1 MLRTALIALALAL
14 PLASCVQEP
23 RYAPQSGAA
32 GNQQA
37 SAPPAQQEAAR
48 PPSREA
54 GLPYDVF
61 HPTTFVGPP
70 KLNPPRRPI
79 PPGKKIKDLCPPGT
93 SALLFYDPVK
103 TPKTGIQP
111 PARTFVCFPKLHQQP
126 RPIPPGKKIEDL
138 CPPGAH
144 ADLFYDP
151 VPRLSHMPPPL
162 GLDTAGPQK
171 PQPDTGGKSP

>member
-14 PLASCVQEP
+14 PLASCVS
-23 RYAPQSGAA
+23 ASG
-32 GNQQA
+32 
-37 SAPPAQQEAAR
+37 PPAQQEAPR
-48 PPSREA
+48 PV
-54 GLPYDVF
+54 VF
-61 HPTTFVGPP
+61 HPTTFVCPP

-103 TPKTGIQP
+103 TFQAGIQP

-138 CPPGAH
+138 CPPGKGRAWTF
-144 ADLFYDP
+144 LDP
-151 VPRLSHMPPPL
+151 VPPQTQAAPPCCKAP
-162 GLDTAGPQK
+162 
-171 PQPDTGGKSP
+171 